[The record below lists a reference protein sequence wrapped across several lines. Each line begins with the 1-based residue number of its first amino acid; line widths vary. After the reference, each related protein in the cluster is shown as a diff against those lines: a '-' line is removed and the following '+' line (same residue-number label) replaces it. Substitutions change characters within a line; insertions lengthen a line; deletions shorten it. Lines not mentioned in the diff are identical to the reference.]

1 MGVSVISRCHWY
13 SAVVFYCRARPSYS
27 WSVLLLLVLGLSA
40 CTAEGGKE
48 AAPDSAEETELA
60 VHMADLQRW
69 SHKTALALQARNPAL
84 ADFYL
89 HELEETVETIQ
100 EEAPTYEGHPIADL
114 TDQLLVPRVEELG
127 RALDERSWS
136 LVDKRVNQ
144 MAQACNQC
152 HAQTDHGFVRIDLK
166 DVPNPYVQDFAPSE

>member
-1 MGVSVISRCHWY
+1 MLV
-13 SAVVFYCRARPSYS
+13 
-27 WSVLLLLVLGLSA
+27 VLLVSLGA
-40 CTAEGGKE
+40 CAVEADEETA
-48 AAPDSAEETELA
+48 PSSAEEAELA

-89 HELEETVETIQ
+89 HELEETLETIQ
-100 EEAPTYEGHPIADL
+100 EEAPTYEGHPVAEL
-114 TDQLLVPRVEELG
+114 TDQLLVPRVEEVE

-144 MAQACNQC
+144 MAEACNQC
-152 HAQTDHGFVRIDLK
+152 HAQTDHGFVRIDLE
-166 DVPNPYVQDFAPSE
+166 DVRNPYAQDFAPSE